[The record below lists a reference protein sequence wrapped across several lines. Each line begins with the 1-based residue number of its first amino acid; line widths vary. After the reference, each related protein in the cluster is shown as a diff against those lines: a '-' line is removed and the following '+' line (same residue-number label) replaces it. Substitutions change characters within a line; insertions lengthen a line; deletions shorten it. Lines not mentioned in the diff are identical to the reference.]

1 MASILLVEDEQM
13 IQDIYKKVL
22 VDDGFTVYT
31 ASDGQTGLNE
41 ALEKHP
47 DLMLLD
53 ISLPQMTGLEVM
65 KRLRQ
70 DAWGVNA
77 KIVIMTNQEPTDEIL
92 TAVTEGKPEYY
103 FLKANITPEGI
114 VLKVKEILGQ
124 AQTPQ

>member
-1 MASILLVEDEQM
+1 MQSMLLVEDEQM

-22 VDDGFTVYT
+22 VEAGFTVYT
-31 ASDGQTGLNE
+31 ASDGEQGLTE

-53 ISLPQMTGLEVM
+53 ISLPKMTGIEIM

-70 DAWGVNA
+70 DSWGETA

-92 TAVTEGKPEYY
+92 NALTEGKPEYY

-114 VLKVKEILGQ
+114 VLKVKEIFNKP
-124 AQTPQ
+124 AT

>member
-1 MASILLVEDEQM
+1 MQSMLLVEDEQM

-22 VDDGFTVYT
+22 VEAGFTVYT
-31 ASDGQTGLNE
+31 ASDGEQGLTE

-53 ISLPQMTGLEVM
+53 ISLPKMTGIEIM

-70 DAWGVNA
+70 DSWGETA

-92 TAVTEGKPEYY
+92 NALTEGKPEYY

-114 VLKVKEILGQ
+114 VLKVKEIFNKP
-124 AQTPQ
+124 AA